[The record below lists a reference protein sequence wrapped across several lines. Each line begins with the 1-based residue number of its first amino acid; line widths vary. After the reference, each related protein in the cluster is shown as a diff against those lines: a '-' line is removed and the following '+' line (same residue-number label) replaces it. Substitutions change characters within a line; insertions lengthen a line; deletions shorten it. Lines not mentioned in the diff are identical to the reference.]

1 MAQRILIVDDHTD
14 SLACYVAILER
25 AGYEVVRA
33 ESGAVGDRILRM
45 SAVDVVIADLKMR
58 AVGGLDILR
67 AAKEAD
73 PETSVILVTGFPTV
87 ETAVEAMKLG
97 AFDYLTKPF
106 TEQQL
111 LGILAASVERRR
123 VRESH
128 GRLLSQLRTSFTVN
142 GMVGR
147 SRPML
152 KLFNDIRRTAEV
164 DANVL
169 ILGESGVGKERV
181 AQTIVE
187 SSDRRGKPFL
197 AINCAA
203 IPEALLEAEL
213 FGHER
218 GAFTG
223 AETAR
228 EGLLEAADGGA
239 LFLDELCEMPLSLQA
254 KLLRALEERSVRR
267 VGGRKAIPADVRFIA
282 STNRDIQEAMRGGRF
297 RKDLFFRI
305 DGIEIWVPPLRERRD
320 DIPLLAT
327 HFLGSV
333 GSQRRTRIEG
343 FTPEAMA
350 LLTRYEWPGNVR
362 ELKNAVERAA
372 AYTSGPFI
380 TRSDLPQ
387 PVVAGAEPHR
397 GYTFRV
403 WKEKTLERLEREFV
417 KQVLEEHGN
426 NISWAARALGIHRS
440 TLHRVMRRHNLA
452 DATS

>member
-1 MAQRILIVDDHTD
+1 MAQRILVVDDHAD

-25 AGYEVVRA
+25 AGYEVVQA

-106 TEQQL
+106 TEEQL
-111 LGILAASVERRR
+111 LGILAASVEKRR

-152 KLFNDIRRTAEV
+152 KLFDDIRRTAEV

-187 SSDRRGKPFL
+187 NSDRRGKPFL

-228 EGLLEAADGGA
+228 EGLL
-239 LFLDELCEMPLSLQA
+239 
-254 KLLRALEERSVRR
+254 
-267 VGGRKAIPADVRFIA
+267 
-282 STNRDIQEAMRGGRF
+282 
-297 RKDLFFRI
+297 
-305 DGIEIWVPPLRERRD
+305 
-320 DIPLLAT
+320 
-327 HFLGSV
+327 
-333 GSQRRTRIEG
+333 
-343 FTPEAMA
+343 
-350 LLTRYEWPGNVR
+350 
-362 ELKNAVERAA
+362 
-372 AYTSGPFI
+372 
-380 TRSDLPQ
+380 
-387 PVVAGAEPHR
+387 
-397 GYTFRV
+397 
-403 WKEKTLERLEREFV
+403 
-417 KQVLEEHGN
+417 
-426 NISWAARALGIHRS
+426 
-440 TLHRVMRRHNLA
+440 
-452 DATS
+452 

>member
-1 MAQRILIVDDHTD
+1 MAERILVVDDHAD
-14 SLACYVAILER
+14 LLAFYAAILER
-25 AGYEVVRA
+25 AGYEVVQA
-33 ESGAVGDRILRM
+33 ESGAAAERIIHT
-45 SAVDVVIADLKMR
+45 SVIDVVITDLKMP
-58 AVGGLDILR
+58 AVGGLDIIR
-67 AAKEAD
+67 AAKDAD
-73 PETSVILVTGFPTV
+73 PETSVILITGFPTV

-97 AFDYLTKPF
+97 AFDYLIKPF
-106 TEQQL
+106 TEERL
-111 LGILAASVERRR
+111 IAVVAASVEKRR

-128 GRLLSQLRTSFTVN
+128 GLLLSQLRTSLTPS
-142 GMVGR
+142 GLVGR

-152 KLFNDIRRTAEV
+152 KLVDDIRKTAEV

-181 AQTIVE
+181 AQMIVD
-187 SSDRRGKPFL
+187 SSVRRGKPFV

-203 IPEALLEAEL
+203 IPETLLEAEL

-223 AETAR
+223 AETAT
-228 EGLLEAADGGA
+228 EGLLQTADGGT
-239 LFLDELCEMPLSLQA
+239 LLLDELGEMPLPLQA

-267 VGGRKAIPADVRFIA
+267 IGGRKAIPFDVRFLA
-282 STNRDIQEAMRGGRF
+282 STNRDIREAMRSGRF
-297 RKDLFFRI
+297 REDLFFRI
-305 DGIEIWVPPLRERRD
+305 DVLQIRVPPLRDRRD

-343 FTPEAMA
+343 FTPDAMA
-350 LLTRYEWPGNVR
+350 LLTRYDWPGNVR

-380 TRSDLPQ
+380 TCGDLPQ
-387 PVVAGAEPHR
+387 PIVAGAELHAR
-397 GYTFRV
+397 YTFRI

-417 KQVLEEHGN
+417 RQVLEEHDH

>member
-1 MAQRILIVDDHTD
+1 MAERILVVDDHAD
-14 SLACYVAILER
+14 LLAFYAAILER
-25 AGYEVVRA
+25 AGYEVVQA
-33 ESGAVGDRILRM
+33 ESGAAAERIIHT
-45 SAVDVVIADLKMR
+45 SVIDVVITDLKMP
-58 AVGGLDILR
+58 AVGGLDIIR
-67 AAKEAD
+67 AAKDAD
-73 PETSVILVTGFPTV
+73 PETSVILITGFPTV

-97 AFDYLTKPF
+97 AFDYLIKPF
-106 TEQQL
+106 TEERL
-111 LGILAASVERRR
+111 IAVVAASVEKRR

-128 GRLLSQLRTSFTVN
+128 GLLLSQLRTSLTPS
-142 GMVGR
+142 GLVGR

-152 KLFNDIRRTAEV
+152 KLVDDIRKTAEV

-181 AQTIVE
+181 AQMIVD
-187 SSDRRGKPFL
+187 SSVRRGKPFV

-203 IPEALLEAEL
+203 IPETLLEAEL

-223 AETAR
+223 AETAT
-228 EGLLEAADGGA
+228 EGLLQTADGGT
-239 LFLDELCEMPLSLQA
+239 LLLDELGEMPLPLQA

-267 VGGRKAIPADVRFIA
+267 IGGRKAIPFDVRFLA
-282 STNRDIQEAMRGGRF
+282 STNRDIREAMRSGRF
-297 RKDLFFRI
+297 REDLFFRI
-305 DGIEIWVPPLRERRD
+305 DVLQIRVPPLRDRRD

-343 FTPEAMA
+343 FTPDAMA
-350 LLTRYEWPGNVR
+350 LLTRYDWPGNVR

-380 TRSDLPQ
+380 TCGDLPQ
-387 PVVAGAEPHR
+387 PIVAGAERHAR
-397 GYTFRV
+397 YTFRI

-417 KQVLEEHGN
+417 RQVLEEHGH

-452 DATS
+452 DAPS